1 MSDYEKPY
9 KINNSSSSD
18 DSSSDYELDLN
29 EKRNTRLEEL
39 MELISWNLSFNI
51 SIEETLRCCEISNDD
66 IVLLLE
72 HFILDNS

>member
-1 MSDYEKPY
+1 MCEYEKDY
-9 KINNSSSSD
+9 HADISSSSD
-18 DSSSDYELDLN
+18 DSSSEYELDLN

-39 MELISWNLSFNI
+39 IELINWNLSFNI

-72 HFILDNS
+72 HYMSS